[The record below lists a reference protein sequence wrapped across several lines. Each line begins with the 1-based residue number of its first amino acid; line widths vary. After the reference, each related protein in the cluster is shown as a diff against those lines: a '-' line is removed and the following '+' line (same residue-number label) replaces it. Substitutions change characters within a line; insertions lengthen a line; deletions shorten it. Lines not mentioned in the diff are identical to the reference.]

1 MNILPFVCVKTFIVL
16 TSYNVLPSHYSPSKA
31 FKTREIE
38 NVHVGF
44 IKMNLKQGASVVRTD
59 KRNGKD
65 HNRKPNYNVGH

>member
-1 MNILPFVCVKTFIVL
+1 MNVLPFVCVKTFIVL

-44 IKMNLKQGASVVRTD
+44 YKNE
-59 KRNGKD
+59 
-65 HNRKPNYNVGH
+65 Y